1 MHPGNLFRHNLRKG
15 LILVGVQNSQAMAL
29 SRAKAEAAAAK
40 LQYVELEA
48 GLKKKEAQLI
58 EEEHL
63 SKASAA
69 RKKAELH
76 ADLTL
81 LNEKKEIAAAAAE
94 ALSLEKE
101 EGDGSLFKT
110 AENPSLIDT
119 AARINAYVIQQAEY
133 NAQQTGFNSTHEI

>member
-1 MHPGNLFRHNLRKG
+1 M
-15 LILVGVQNSQAMAL
+15 
-29 SRAKAEAAAAK
+29 
-40 LQYVELEA
+40 EA

-69 RKKAELH
+69 RKKAEMH

-81 LNEKKEIAAAAAE
+81 LNEKKDIAAAAAE
-94 ALSLEKE
+94 ALSLEKFE

-119 AARINAYVIQQAEY
+119 AERTNAYVIQQAEY
-133 NAQQTGFNSTHEI
+133 NAQQTGFNSTHEIKVDSIELV